1 MNVAAR
7 NRTALA
13 SIIVTTLMMVLSA
26 CTPEAAATSGEAV
39 LTEIINNV
47 QVGGNPGKFEPAK
60 NGAPVSVGSLVRS
73 GDNSLG
79 KLLFSGGP
87 FVRFSSNTTFN
98 LDAPALPEEVR
109 LKMEAGRLRL
119 SLFGHL
125 MAVQTPLGVVQ
136 LDGFGDV
143 NYQIG
148 ASPEIGDD
156 VLNFSCFSGPCLF
169 QSDLAAA
176 YLQLN
181 SLEGLTVVDSGLT
194 MTRTVLSE
202 LDLRQFILDN
212 PGSVSVIATLTAQ
225 PTATSSATLT
235 PTPTFTRTP
244 TRVIP
249 TRTASATPTNTRRP
263 TQAFTPRPAFTATGS
278 TTGTPIDTETPTP
291 QSGGGGGPP
300 PPTSTPVP
308 PTPVPPTNTS
318 PPPTNTPEPTV
329 TSDPPTKTPS
339 PSP

>member
-1 MNVAAR
+1 MNVAAIR
-7 NRTALA
+7 QMLLRWGFVAML
-13 SIIVTTLMMVLSA
+13 LLGA
-26 CTPEAAATSGEAV
+26 CAPQAVTSGDAV

-47 QVGGNPGKFEPAK
+47 QLGSNPGKYEPAK
-60 NGAPVSVGSLVRS
+60 NGSPVSVGSLVRS

-79 KLLFSGGP
+79 KLSFSAGP
-87 FVRFSSNTTFN
+87 FVRFSSNTAFN
-98 LDAPALPEEVR
+98 LETPALPEEVR
-109 LKMEAGRLRL
+109 LKIEAGRLRL

-125 MAVQTPLGVVQ
+125 VAVQTPLGVVQ

-143 NYQIG
+143 SYQIG

-156 VLNFSCFSGPCLF
+156 TLIFNCFSGPCLF

-176 YLQLN
+176 YLQLS
-181 SLEGLTVVDSGLT
+181 SLEGLTVLDGGLT
-194 MTRTVLSE
+194 LTRTVLGE

-225 PTATSSATLT
+225 PTATPSATLT
-235 PTPTFTRTP
+235 LTPTFTRTA
-244 TRVIP
+244 TRIIP

-263 TQAFTPRPAFTATGS
+263 TQRFTPRPGVTGTS
-278 TTGTPIDTETPTP
+278 SLTGTPTDTETPTP
-291 QSGGGGGPP
+291 EPGGGGGGPP
-300 PPTSTPVP
+300 PPTNTPVP